1 MRLNHSGYSEKYCR
15 QTSRLLRER
24 KLEDQTMDATGTAV
38 PENQSRGC
46 SQALLYNETRPHQA
60 HGYRTPMAVWRQGL
74 IEIEAG
80 GAAGGYGH
88 VDNARALPT
97 GPQPQQQYGIAA

>member
-1 MRLNHSGYSEKYCR
+1 
-15 QTSRLLRER
+15 
-24 KLEDQTMDATGTAV
+24 MDATGTAV

-60 HGYRTPMAVWRQGL
+60 HGYRTPMAVWHQGL

-80 GAAGGYGH
+80 GTATTTTIWYRSLKDGNQAAEIST
-88 VDNARALPT
+88 NKP
-97 GPQPQQQYGIAA
+97 PQVVHPMGSTSE